1 MRELKRKVNILSG
14 FYIDFERCCVCV
26 NSESHEEIHL
36 TQQEIKILR
45 FLCLQSD
52 NENEGYVTN
61 EQIFEYLYGRPYR
74 HDGSK
79 PDLNNVTKAMSKV
92 RAKKSKNGD
101 IDIHQIIE
109 SDRNGSFRL
118 KLIESPFQNET
129 VSDTGTNK
137 CINEKLAKD
146 FISMVKD
153 LILLTDEIK
162 SSMANGTVLS
172 PEIVAESIEIHK
184 GLRIYSQIY
193 SSTNPVLSK
202 CIVSVGTSLSDF
214 FLNLYNEEIDTNEV
228 VEKWYDYLKNLD
240 KLFSIL

>member
-1 MRELKRKVNILSG
+1 MKELKKVVNISPNV
-14 FYIDFERCCVCV
+14 YIDFERPYLCYK
-26 NSESHEEIHL
+26 SEFDGIHL
-36 TQQEIKILR
+36 TQNEVQILK
-45 FLCLQSD
+45 FLCLQCD
-52 NENEGYVTN
+52 NENDGYVTN
-61 EQIFEYLYGRPYR
+61 EQIFTFLYGQPYK

-79 PDLNNVTKAMSKV
+79 PDLNNITKAMSKL

-118 KLIESPFQNET
+118 KLIESPFQKET

-137 CINEKLAKD
+137 CVNEKLAED
-146 FISMVKD
+146 FISIVKD

-162 SSMANGTVLS
+162 SSMVNGTVLP

-184 GLRIYSQIY
+184 GLRAYSQIY

-228 VEKWYDYLKNLD
+228 EEKWYDYLKNLD
-240 KLFSIL
+240 KLSSIL